1 MQINVIHHINK
12 RQKPYK
18 KQKKHLTTIHNRNS
32 YKSGYR
38 GNISQCYKGTDDKPT
53 ANITVSGEK
62 LKAFLPNLRTRQ
74 GCLLSPLLLNTILEV
89 LATAIRKEI
98 RGIQVRGEKVKLL
111 LFADDMIFYTEKLK
125 TSTYK
130 LLE

>member
-12 RQKPYK
+12 RQKPHE
-18 KQKKHLTTIHNRNS
+18 KHLTTIHNRNS

-53 ANITVSGEK
+53 ANIIVNGEK
-62 LKAFLPNLRTRQ
+62 LKAFLPNSRTRQ

-98 RGIQVRGEKVKLL
+98 KGIQVRGEKVKLL
-111 LFADDMIFYTEKLK
+111 LFADDMILYTEKLK